1 MLHFWSSFAL
11 AWEWTPIPLCLSVRI
26 LFTLVLVR
34 ILKKQVSIS
43 NFVTDTIRPLPN
55 HCWWSVLKIKW
66 VYLLLALDILLMR
79 LKDAL
84 LRHSL
89 NPDPCTLLAAVAS
102 QYIHNVPL
110 IITEKAITTVFHHP
124 ASYSYIQHPWLHKHM
139 IHLDVIN
146 GCSWTTMELL
156 IAER

>member
-1 MLHFWSSFAL
+1 
-11 AWEWTPIPLCLSVRI
+11 
-26 LFTLVLVR
+26 
-34 ILKKQVSIS
+34 
-43 NFVTDTIRPLPN
+43 
-55 HCWWSVLKIKW
+55 
-66 VYLLLALDILLMR
+66 MR

-124 ASYSYIQHPWLHKHM
+124 ASYTPTFNTHDYTNI
-139 IHLDVIN
+139 
-146 GCSWTTMELL
+146 
-156 IAER
+156 

>member
-1 MLHFWSSFAL
+1 
-11 AWEWTPIPLCLSVRI
+11 
-26 LFTLVLVR
+26 VR

-43 NFVTDTIRPLPN
+43 NVVTDTIRPLPN

-110 IITEKAITTVFHHP
+110 IITEKAITTVFHPQPHILLHSTP
-124 ASYSYIQHPWLHKHM
+124 MTTQTYDSFGRNKWMFLDNHGIIDCWKISHKENKVIYSPNNRLTRFST
-139 IHLDVIN
+139 LSFS
-146 GCSWTTMELL
+146 GS
-156 IAER
+156 